1 MENRV
6 NRLQFEKNRAES
18 LEAKVLQLTTSAVD
32 LKMKN
37 FFEFQAKHK
46 MEEQKKKELAE
57 LTDNN
62 TRARFERRI
71 SIEYAKNNF
80 LKMARERKR

>member
-1 MENRV
+1 
-6 NRLQFEKNRAES
+6 
-18 LEAKVLQLTTSAVD
+18 
-32 LKMKN
+32 MKN

-62 TRARFERRI
+62 TRARFERKI